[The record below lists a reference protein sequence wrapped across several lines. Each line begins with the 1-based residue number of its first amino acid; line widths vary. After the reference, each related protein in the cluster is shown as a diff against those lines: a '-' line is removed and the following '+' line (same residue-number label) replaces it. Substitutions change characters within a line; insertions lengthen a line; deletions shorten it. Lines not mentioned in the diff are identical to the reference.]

1 MSEASG
7 ALEALLA
14 VQDLDTALTQLQ
26 HHRAHLPE
34 RAARADALAAVAAAT
49 ATLDA
54 VATRRQVIA
63 DGQARLERSLREL
76 DARYADLAAKLP
88 RTMVVREAEALM
100 AEQQSVAARRS
111 SVEDEEL
118 ALLEED
124 EGLDGEEA
132 GGRQALAAAEERVRS
147 ADGALAEVEAVL
159 DEQEAEL
166 RQRREADRGRRAGG
180 AARPL
185 RASCATS
192 FDGVA
197 VARLVGGRC
206 TGCHLAL
213 ANAALERIRS
223 APPDELVECE
233 ECGRILVR

>member
-49 ATLDA
+49 ATLDS

-63 DGQARLERSLREL
+63 DGQAKLERSLREL

-132 GGRQALAAAEERVRS
+132 GGRQAFAAAEERVRS

-166 RQRREADRGRRAGG
+166 RQRREAT
-180 AARPL
+180 AADVPEELLKRYGEL
-185 RASCATS
+185 RDH
-192 FDGVA
+192 FGGVA

-223 APPDELVECE
+223 APPDALVECE

>member
-1 MSEASG
+1 VTEASG

-49 ATLDA
+49 ATLDE
-54 VATRRQVIA
+54 VATRRQVLA
-63 DGQARLERSLREL
+63 DGQSRLERSLREL

-100 AEQQSVAARRS
+100 AEQHSVAARRS

-132 GGRQALAAAEERVRS
+132 GGRQTLLAAQERVRS

-166 RQRREADRGRRAGG
+166 RQRREATSADVPEELLKRYGE
-180 AARPL
+180 L
-185 RASCATS
+185 RDH
-192 FDGVA
+192 FGGVA

-223 APPDELVECE
+223 APPDALVECE
-233 ECGRILVR
+233 ECGRFLVR

>member
-1 MSEASG
+1 VSEASS

-34 RAARADALAAVAAAT
+34 RAARAEAQAAVAAAT
-49 ATLDA
+49 ATLDG
-54 VATRRQVIA
+54 VASRRRVIA
-63 DGQARLERSLREL
+63 DAQAKLERSLREL

-100 AEQQSVAARRS
+100 AEQRSVATRRS

-124 EGLDGEEA
+124 EGLDSEEA
-132 GGRQALAAAEERVRS
+132 GGRQALAAAQERVRS
-147 ADGALAEVEAVL
+147 TDEALSRVDAVV

-166 RQRREADRGRRAGG
+166 RQRREAT
-180 AARPL
+180 AAEVPDELLKRYGEL
-185 RASCATS
+185 RDH
-192 FDGVA
+192 FGGVA

-213 ANAALERIRS
+213 ANVALERIRN
-223 APPDELVECE
+223 APPDALVECE